1 MIETIKRLNYYGFTH
16 IGLKRE
22 KNEDAYIIHDGA
34 PDDAS
39 TGAQWWV
46 FAVADGI
53 GGHSCGEQASA
64 LACRELKS
72 LFGGPISGSDVKSYV
87 KQLEARVHEI
97 DRCIRDAASKEPL
110 CEHMGTTLSAMLVVA
125 DVGITAHVGD
135 SRIYRLRNGRLSQL
149 TSDHTFVQEM
159 IDEGDLAADAAT
171 KHPLR
176 NMLTRSVGTQMP
188 LEQVEIRVLDL
199 TVGDRFLISSDGL
212 HKMVPA
218 DEIAE
223 TLKKIGDP
231 RQAAERLLRAALENG
246 GRDNITGIIIRI

>member
-1 MIETIKRLNYYGFTH
+1 MIEIIKRLNCYGFTH

-34 PDDAS
+34 PDDGS
-39 TGAQWWV
+39 TGAQWRV

-199 TVGDRFLISSDGL
+199 AVGDRFLISSDGL
-212 HKMVPA
+212 HKMVPV

-223 TLKKIGDP
+223 KLKKIGDP